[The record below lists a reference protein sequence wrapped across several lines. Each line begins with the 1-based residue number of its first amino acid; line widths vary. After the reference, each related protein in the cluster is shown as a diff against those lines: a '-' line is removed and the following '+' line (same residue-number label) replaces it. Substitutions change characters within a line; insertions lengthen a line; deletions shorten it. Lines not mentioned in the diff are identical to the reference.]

1 MKQPNPCHLYFKQV
15 QPKLLLHEINTIC
28 FRHTLFCPSTCG
40 GPDTEPPEPHSSTNS
55 TTMDPHKYHHG
66 LCCTATGTVACS
78 IMLQHLS
85 LQNHYSMPEHAGP
98 PQNYTNSIQLYNK
111 NYTSQLYKS
120 TVQLPI
126 LRWQYTA
133 SHSESPGTCAQ
144 TVPMYARQTGRA
156 TAWPASEQ
164 VNIIYTILGALR
176 KHPDIFRV

>member
-111 NYTSQLYKS
+111 NYTSQLYNCPFCAGS
-120 TVQLPI
+120 TLPVTRSHPVPVPKQCPCTPGKQAVQLP
-126 LRWQYTA
+126 
-133 SHSESPGTCAQ
+133 
-144 TVPMYARQTGRA
+144 GR
-156 TAWPASEQ
+156 
-164 VNIIYTILGALR
+164 
-176 KHPDIFRV
+176 HPNKST